1 MRLQLSHGYN
11 RRRAKGRVKR
21 ATKTKSYYT
30 VVPKSCYSPA
40 PKTEP
45 FWFPTGTRP
54 SETILAKCF
63 SMDPTNPPPSTCP
76 AQSLVLSCSPSSLP
90 RV

>member
-1 MRLQLSHGYN
+1 MRLQLSHGHN
-11 RRRAKGRVKR
+11 HRGAKGRAKG

-54 SETILAKCF
+54 SETTLAKCF
-63 SMDPTNPPPSTCP
+63 SMTPQTPSFHMP
-76 AQSLVLSCSPSSLP
+76 SQSLRLSCSPSGLP